1 MFDQMFY
8 SMNLLGN
15 GAAVLL
21 IVIGLVNFVNV
32 MLTGV
37 VARKNEFAIMES
49 IGTTKKQIV
58 KILTLEG
65 GIYALISTLLIMTF
79 GNAFLFLVARAVPN
93 MVDYAVFEYPVTLV
107 IGLIAAIFVICL
119 SVPAIVYKAISDET
133 VIERLRDF
141 DN

>member
-1 MFDQMFY
+1 
-8 SMNLLGN
+8 
-15 GAAVLL
+15 
-21 IVIGLVNFVNV
+21 
-32 MLTGV
+32 
-37 VARKNEFAIMES
+37 
-49 IGTTKKQIV
+49 
-58 KILTLEG
+58 
-65 GIYALISTLLIMTF
+65 
-79 GNAFLFLVARAVPN
+79 